1 MLHRGAND
9 FRLVKGFLADTLVD
23 ADNVLPHY
31 SSGTNIQMSIIW
43 SFNQLDELNKLS
55 RHTRLQSYP

>member
-1 MLHRGAND
+1 MKETHKTKKMKPSICIDRMLHRSAND

-31 SSGTNIQMSIIW
+31 SSSTNIQMSIIW
-43 SFNQLDELNKLS
+43 SFN
-55 RHTRLQSYP
+55 